1 MLTNGRALND
11 VSSYYTL
18 LDGALMKFHGEKM
31 KAIND
36 SMRNLWQDV
45 YRGTDI
51 DYIQIRSDVD
61 ADFDEDG
68 NIIGDAA
75 VETQLKKRAGSRSY
89 NYRLVMILGNG
100 AELDMR
106 GRCSAG
112 QKILASLITRLALA
126 ESFSLHCGV
135 LTLDEPT
142 TNLDR
147 ENIEALAIALKNMID
162 SRKGHEGF
170 QMMIITHDET
180 FVKLLS
186 QQQICSHYWRVKKDP
201 QKGTSLLSRE
211 DFGTL

>member
-1 MLTNGRALND
+1 
-11 VSSYYTL
+11 
-18 LDGALMKFHGEKM
+18 MKFHGEKM
-31 KAIND
+31 KAINE
-36 SMRNLWQDV
+36 SMRNLWQEV

-61 ADFDEDG
+61 AEFDEEG

-89 NYRLVMILGNG
+89 NYRLVMVLSNG

-112 QKILASLITRLALA
+112 QKVLASLITRLALA
-126 ESFSLHCGV
+126 ESFACHCGI

-142 TNLDR
+142 TNLDYD
-147 ENIEALAIALKNMID
+147 NIQALASALQNLIE
-162 SRKGHEGF
+162 SRKNQQGF

-180 FVKLLS
+180 FVRLLG
-186 QQQICSHYWRVKKDP
+186 QQKFCNHVWRVNKDP
-201 QKGTSLLSRE
+201 SKGTSQVSKEDIGVLLDR
-211 DFGTL
+211 T